1 MHKTGRSVTV
11 PLSKRALRLLDEAL
25 PKHFPLPAAPDSSAQ
40 QREDAQ
46 GNRKTGS
53 PAQGKVGNLPVF
65 KVYCNKTTNRILQD
79 IGRSC
84 GIGTHLTCH
93 VARHTFATLSLQLGI
108 PIEVVSRL
116 LGHTS
121 LKTTLIYA
129 KVVDEV
135 KVREMKKWD

>member
-1 MHKTGRSVTV
+1 
-11 PLSKRALRLLDEAL
+11 LLDEAMTA
-25 PKHFPLPAAPDSSAQ
+25 HFPPPAVPALPAQ
-40 QREDAQ
+40 EREDAQ
-46 GNRKTGS
+46 GNKKTES
-53 PAQGKVGNLPVF
+53 LAQGKGETLPIF